1 MFGDMK
7 TALGGALVSL
17 RLDDHSHD
25 ITIVHD
31 QVFVASLFTSV
42 PRVLAITLGPRP

>member
-1 MFGDMK
+1 MLGDMK
-7 TALGGALVSL
+7 TVLSGALVSL